1 MRSVV
6 GSVEEGVSATIFDNN
21 NISSKPMASVVC
33 NEHVQN
39 VKDVQAADSVSLP
52 TRYKKKLQ
60 QRGKETGE
68 DEEKDLESREKDLGV
83 ALKWI
88 RQEILQMKEQDK
100 SLLKQFIELR
110 ANILQLR
117 CMYEY
122 HSSNS
127 DVSSLEGSTASLNDA
142 HKRRHKLPR
151 SDSDF
156 TSRTKSLLSLQ
167 GSPRCTRIK
176 WRSDEYI

>member
-1 MRSVV
+1 MQPSYNDY
-6 GSVEEGVSATIFDNN
+6 IL
-21 NISSKPMASVVC
+21 
-33 NEHVQN
+33 
-39 VKDVQAADSVSLP
+39 SL
-52 TRYKKKLQ
+52 Q
-60 QRGKETGE
+60 
-68 DEEKDLESREKDLGV
+68 
-83 ALKWI
+83 
-88 RQEILQMKEQDK
+88 LQMKEQDK

-151 SDSDF
+151 CDSDF